1 MKKVIITGYHL
12 TYKIGQTVE
21 LSEHK
26 ADSLIKA
33 NVAKLVDSSEVVKD
47 FKDEKLSN
55 KKVK

>member
-21 LSEHK
+21 LSEYK
-26 ADSLIKA
+26 ADSFIKA
-33 NVAKLVDSSEVVKD
+33 KIAELVDSNEVVKD